1 MRDWHAA
8 GFPVY
13 LFDRMRVR
21 HDATLIVL
29 HGRRPALDISRR
41 ARDDWSRKWSR
52 ALPPIYRPRT
62 AALWMTGSI
71 LSFSAMAIAGRAVAP
86 VLDTFELMT
95 WRSLVGLVI
104 VVCVGGLMG
113 GLGQIRTNRLGTHA
127 IRNIFHFTGQ
137 NLWFWAITVIPL
149 AQVFALEFT
158 SPLWVILLSP
168 LLLGERITR
177 TRALSALLGFAGILI
192 VARPDLT
199 QINPGVLAAAGSAI
213 GFAGSAIF
221 TKRLTRHEGIL
232 SILFWLTVMQAA
244 LGLAGSAMDGD
255 VTLPTA
261 AVMPWLILIGIAGVV
276 AHLCLT
282 KALTLAP
289 ATVVIPMDFVRLPAI
304 AVVGMVFYGE
314 PIDLY
319 VLLGALVI
327 LAANWINMASAAT
340 KTPPAP

>member
-1 MRDWHAA
+1 
-8 GFPVY
+8 
-13 LFDRMRVR
+13 
-21 HDATLIVL
+21 
-29 HGRRPALDISRR
+29 
-41 ARDDWSRKWSR
+41 
-52 ALPPIYRPRT
+52 
-62 AALWMTGSI
+62 MTGSI
-71 LSFSAMAIAGRAVAP
+71 LSFSAMAVAGRAVAP

-95 WRSLVGLVI
+95 WRSLIGFVI
-104 VVCVGGLMG
+104 VVGVGGLMG
-113 GLGQIRTNRLGTHA
+113 LLGQIRFNRLGTHT

-177 TRALSALLGFAGILI
+177 SRALSAVLGFVGILI

-199 QINPGVLAAAGSAI
+199 QVNPGVLAAAGSAI

-221 TKRLTRHEGIL
+221 TKRLTRHEGIV

-244 LGLAGSAMDGD
+244 LGFAGSALDGD
-255 VTLPTA
+255 IALPTA

-289 ATVVIPMDFVRLPAI
+289 ATVVIPMDFIRLPAI
-304 AVVGMVFYGE
+304 AVVGMLVYGE
-314 PIDLY
+314 PLDLY

-327 LAANWINMASAAT
+327 LAAIWINLSGEARRRPST
-340 KTPPAP
+340 VT